1 MCFPASPTQCYPGS
15 VAILPQSSQETL
27 LSPQG
32 EYLPY
37 THESPRDHKG
47 QRRWGLCLAFLQLNV
62 VQRVLSAVVL
72 APAVTAFLWLSPAF
86 ATSTVC
92 SFVVSACSYEYA
104 CLSNRIRLRILT
116 RLENLEG
123 IWGEDSTASRSSS
136 EVRRLASGHT
146 SEEDF
151 MSDFS
156 QSQPCESS
164 TTLEADIIL
173 DIPAVRPSQTDL
185 RSYWEDQEEGEIVRV
200 DDELRD
206 QEMRLGRHAVSDLA
220 SMYCFGNDKL
230 AAACVSVVLCAASS
244 VLFLLSIEHAEAI
257 QSTEF
262 YESRWFY
269 SITTSFVAAFCA
281 CMAPDCQYALTI
293 LVQYGVFTVLA
304 MYSTGCPLNDFSCGI
319 GLDPEVALLVGMI
332 SVLICRSTWSRSGA
346 EAFLT
351 FMLDVLGLFYISG
364 TLSVLVAFV
373 DDERRLLYRELLIA
387 LLYIVWASDTGAYI
401 TGKVLEYV
409 KYPYYHPLAAHLS
422 KNKDY
427 EGTIGAIIFGIGAMA
442 VVSRV
447 LELPGSFQ
455 SKALFTIAAVVIGRI
470 GDLFESLLKRAAGV
484 KDSGKLIP
492 GHGGMLDRIDALMFA
507 TLVFS
512 RYSAVGT
519 YW

>member
-1 MCFPASPTQCYPGS
+1 MCFPASPTQYYPS
-15 VAILPQSSQETL
+15 CAAILPQSSQGTV
-27 LSPQG
+27 LSPHG
-32 EYLPY
+32 EYLSY
-37 THESPRDHKG
+37 SLESSEAPPDHKS
-47 QRRWGLCLAFLQLNV
+47 QHKWDLCLAFLQLNV
-62 VQRVLSAVVL
+62 VQRVLSALVL

-104 CLSNRIRLRILT
+104 CLSNRIRLRILI
-116 RLENLEG
+116 RLDGLEG
-123 IWGEDSTASRSSS
+123 IWDEDSTASRSNV
-136 EVRRLASGHT
+136 EVRRQTVA
-146 SEEDF
+146 EEF
-151 MSDFS
+151 MSDNTFS
-156 QSQPCESS
+156 HSQQCRSS
-164 TTLEADIIL
+164 TTLEADTIL
-173 DIPAVRPSQTDL
+173 ERLRSSQTDL
-185 RSYWEDQEEGEIVRV
+185 RSHWGEQEEEEIVRA
-200 DDELRD
+200 DEELHD
-206 QEMRLGRHAVSDLA
+206 QEMKLGRHAVSALA
-220 SMYCFGNDKL
+220 STYCFGNDKL
-230 AAACVSVVLCAASS
+230 AAACISLVLCAVSS
-244 VLFLLSIEHAEAI
+244 VLFLLSIQHAKAI

-281 CMAPDCQYALTI
+281 CMAPDWQYALTI

-319 GLDPEVALLVGMI
+319 GLDPEVALLVGMLI
-332 SVLICRSTWSRSGA
+332 VLICRSTCCSSGA

-442 VVSRV
+442 IVSKV

-455 SKALFTIAAVVIGRI
+455 SKVLFTIAAVIIGRI
-470 GDLFESLLKRAAGV
+470 GDLFESLLKRVAGV

-512 RYSAVGT
+512 RYSAVGP

>member
-1 MCFPASPTQCYPGS
+1 MCFPASPTQCYPS
-15 VAILPQSSQETL
+15 CAAILPQSSQETL
-27 LSPQG
+27 LSPRG
-32 EYLPY
+32 GYLSY
-37 THESPRDHKG
+37 SLDSSESPPGHHG
-47 QRRWGLCLAFLQLNV
+47 QRKWDLCLAFLQLNV
-62 VQRVLSAVVL
+62 VQRMLSAIVL

-104 CLSNRIRLRILT
+104 CLSNRIRLRILI
-116 RLENLEG
+116 RLDGLEG
-123 IWGEDSTASRSSS
+123 IWSEDPTASRSNT
-136 EVRRLASGHT
+136 EVRR
-146 SEEDF
+146 EEEF
-151 MSDFS
+151 MSDITSFH
-156 QSQPCESS
+156 SQPCGSS
-164 TTLEADIIL
+164 TTLEEDIVL
-173 DIPAVRPSQTDL
+173 RSSQTDL
-185 RSYWEDQEEGEIVRV
+185 RSHWGEQEEEGIVRANE
-200 DDELRD
+200 ELRD
-206 QEMRLGRHAVSDLA
+206 QEMRLGRHAVSELA
-220 SMYCFGNDKL
+220 SMYCFGNEKL
-230 AAACVSVVLCAASS
+230 AAACISVVVCAASS
-244 VLFLLSIEHAEAI
+244 VLFLLSIQHAEAI

-269 SITTSFVAAFCA
+269 SIATSFVAAFCA
-281 CMAPDCQYALTI
+281 CMAPDWQYALTI

-319 GLDPEVALLVGMI
+319 GLDPEVALLVGVLIM
-332 SVLICRSTWSRSGA
+332 LICRSACCRSGA

-387 LLYIVWASDTGAYI
+387 LLYVVWASDTGAYI
-401 TGKVLEYV
+401 TGKILEYV

-422 KNKDY
+422 NNKDY
-427 EGTIGAIIFGIGAMA
+427 EGTIGAVIFGIGAMV
-442 VVSRV
+442 VVSKV
-447 LELPGSFQ
+447 LDLPGSFH
-455 SKALFTIAAVVIGRI
+455 SKALFTIAAVIIGRI

-512 RYSAVGT
+512 RYSAAGS